1 MIRIHAITD
10 RTPQDRKPMEHNR
23 RLILAVEEQLVD
35 DIEHD
40 RSQHQCDAIA
50 RDAQDLANDQLRQ

>member
-1 MIRIHAITD
+1 
-10 RTPQDRKPMEHNR
+10 MEHNR